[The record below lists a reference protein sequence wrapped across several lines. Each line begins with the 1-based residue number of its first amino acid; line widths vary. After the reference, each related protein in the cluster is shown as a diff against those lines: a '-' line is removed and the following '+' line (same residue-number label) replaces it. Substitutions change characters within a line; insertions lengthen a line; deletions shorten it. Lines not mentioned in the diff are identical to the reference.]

1 MSGERNYWQVAAG
14 DGERDYSKVFL
25 KYGVMLIG
33 PGDPGEYFKK
43 KDYYDDKGRYKP
55 NDVKYFAEQVKEG
68 DIVVL
73 KRPRST
79 SWEVVAV
86 GTVKGGYTHLPAFD
100 DVEGWDLQHCRRVEW
115 KKSKDGEPVPT
126 TGLTMGTFKRIG
138 KKDTQQTVYDLL
150 ESGVIQPHE
159 EIPEPAEKLDDEDLI
174 DDLISHGL
182 RPKDAEEFT
191 QTIQRIRRL
200 VKWYHSR
207 GKDVKE
213 HETRTFLIIPL
224 LLALGWSEQRLKI
237 EWKNVDIAF
246 FEEPYTEKDDECI
259 IILESK
265 KLRAGLSPAEGQAKG
280 YADKHPKC
288 EKLIVSDGCCY
299 KLFERNTVG
308 HWEYKAYLNILKPK
322 RTYPYEPKVGGAPD
336 VFKNLMY
343 K

>member
-14 DGERDYSKVFL
+14 DGERDYSEVFL

-33 PGDPGEYFKK
+33 PGDPGEYSKN
-43 KDYYDDKGRYKP
+43 KDYYDDKDRYKP
-55 NDVKYFAEQVKEG
+55 NDVRYFAEQVKKG

-73 KRPRST
+73 KRPSGRL
-79 SWEVVAV
+79 WEVVAV
-86 GTVKGGYTHLPAFD
+86 GTVKGGYVHSSAFD

-115 KKSKDGEPVPT
+115 VKSEGWEPI
-126 TGLTMGTFKRIG
+126 TGLARGTFKRID

-150 ESGVIQPHE
+150 KSGVKHPCKS
-159 EIPEPAEKLDDEDLI
+159 IPKPVRKLDDEDLI

-200 VKWYHSR
+200 VKWYYSS
-207 GKDVKE
+207 GEDVKE
-213 HETRTFLIIPL
+213 HETRTFLIVPL

-246 FEEPYTEKDDECI
+246 FERPYTDKDDECI

-280 YADKHPKC
+280 YADKHPECK
-288 EKLIVSDGCCY
+288 KLIVSDGCCY
-299 KLFERNTVG
+299 KLFERNEGNDWT
-308 HWEYKAYLNILKPK
+308 YSAYLNILKPK
-322 RTYPYEPKVGGAPD
+322 RIYPYESSVGGAPD